1 MENQRLK
8 FNGVLDCET
17 FGDRNRQYFLDI
29 KQTAN
34 KRPYLAIT
42 RRDQTEDNPCTRS
55 QVTLFEDDLQFF
67 VEAVTMLLGRY
78 ATGNLGI
85 SC

>member
-8 FNGVLDCET
+8 LNGVLDYET

-34 KRPYLAIT
+34 KRPYLAII
-42 RRDQTEDNPCTRS
+42 RRDQTGDDTCTRS
-55 QVTLFEDDLQFF
+55 QIILFEDDLQFF